1 MTDALRLLDSTTADE
16 DYKPVPYKDSKG
28 LWTFG
33 IGRCLETNPL
43 TGAEWKRL
51 LDNGWIN
58 VSIGKLGAQW
68 LTTCQL
74 AAIASVLD
82 RYNWF
87 SQIGDVRQNA
97 FIEMAF
103 QLGITSF
110 ARFTQMLTAANVGD
124 WQGVHDQALDSDWA
138 KQTPARAKMIA
149 TMLLTGQWP

>member
-1 MTDALRLLDSTTADE
+1 MTDASRLMDSVIADE
-16 DYKPVPYKDSKG
+16 AYKPPPYKDSLG

-51 LDNGWIN
+51 LDNGWLN
-58 VSIGKLGAQW
+58 ASIAKAGAQW
-68 LTTCQL
+68 LATCEL
-74 AAIASVLD
+74 AAVAGILD
-82 RYNWF
+82 RYTWF

-103 QLGITSF
+103 QLGVAKF
-110 ARFTQMLTAANVGD
+110 ARFTQMLAAANTGD
-124 WQGVHDQALDSDWA
+124 WQGVHDQALASLWA
-138 KQTPARAKMIA
+138 KETPARAKMIA